1 MHIYIALEIDT
12 KQKKIINEKFLGHK
26 VFFNSNLKFKKKPE
40 INFLKSEIIFGN
52 VPADWI
58 KQSKKI
64 KWIQLESTGF
74 GEYLDL
80 LKAQFSKK
88 ILFTNLKGFFKDPV
102 AHSMIAGIL
111 CFYRGI
117 ETFVKLKEQKK
128 WVGDPIRNKLETLN
142 GKKIIFYG
150 YGFINQELKNYLKPY
165 KCRFD
170 YINSKTNTKKID
182 LLLKQADIVACC
194 APETRHTINF
204 FDSKKLNLLKK
215 NTLLI
220 NAGRG
225 SLIDENALVKLL
237 KNKKIKGAVLD
248 VSKIEPLKKES
259 ALWSCPNLI
268 LTQHTGGGSSDEISK
283 KIAFFEKN
291 FKRFIN
297 NKSLYGKLNSLR
309 GY

>member
-1 MHIYIALEIDT
+1 MHIYIALEIDK

-40 INFLKSEIIFGN
+40 INFLKSEIVFGN

-150 YGFINQELKNYLKPY
+150 YGLINQELKNYLKPY
-165 KCRFD
+165 KCSFD

-204 FDSKKLNLLKK
+204 FNSKKLNLLKK

-283 KIAFFEKN
+283 KITFFEKN

-297 NKSLYGKLNSLR
+297 NKSLYGKLNSLK